1 MALVDAPLIITLL
14 SLGLFGG
21 LLSGM
26 VGVGGGII
34 MFPLLLYVPPAL
46 GVTVLS
52 VKAAASIT
60 SVQSFFGAISGA
72 IAHHRHRRVYWPLA
86 RDFGGAM
93 ALTSLASSVASAYV
107 SSHWILVLFALMAS
121 IAAILMLFPR
131 PEVEEQA
138 HDEHVHY
145 HRPRAILLGG
155 VIGMGSGMVGQG
167 GGFLFVPVMMFFLA
181 APLRIAIGTALVVGV
196 VSSAAVVLGRIGTAQ
211 IPWAMTAITV
221 VGAVIGA
228 QIGSELSQRAPR
240 RLLRGILSAVVLL
253 TAGKMIY
260 GLLAT

>member
-1 MALVDAPLIITLL
+1 MDASLFITLL
-14 SLGLFGG
+14 SLGFIGG

-26 VGVGGGII
+26 VGIGGGII
-34 MFPLLLYVPPAL
+34 MFPLLLYVPPAFGL
-46 GVTVLS
+46 AALS

-72 IAHHRHRRVYWPLA
+72 IAHYRHRRVYWPLA

-93 ALTSLASSVASAYV
+93 AVTSLAGSVASSYV
-107 SSHWILVLFALMAS
+107 SSHWILVLFALMAA
-121 IAAILMLFPR
+121 IAAVLMLFPR

-145 HRPRAILLGG
+145 HRPRAMLLGG
-155 VIGMGSGMVGQG
+155 VIGIGSGLVGQG
-167 GGFLFVPVMMFFLA
+167 GGFLFVPVMMYFLA
-181 APLRIAIGTALVVGV
+181 TPLRIAIGTALMVGV

-211 IPWAMTAITV
+211 IPWLMTV
-221 VGAVIGA
+221 VTVTGAIIGA
-228 QIGSELSQRAPR
+228 QLGSELSQRTPR

-260 GLLAT
+260 GLLV